1 MRMVVVGLVVFA
13 LLAAG
18 GVVYFVRQFLDIQT
32 QKIEAEA
39 ESEVEQKESEPTIL
53 VLVSGSNLPAG
64 TTLTSGSLKW
74 QPWPEDGLGDEF
86 TSSPEEN
93 EELLKP
99 FIGSI
104 IRRGIPAG
112 IPITKVMVFKREA
125 PGFLAGALEP
135 GMRAVAVPVNEA
147 SGAAGFILPGDR
159 VDVILTHDVR
169 RDAPRSDG
177 GSPVIGG
184 HVVRFTSEVVVRDV
198 RVVAID
204 QQVDDFEDKAAVV
217 KTVSLEVTPKQA
229 ETLAVAASMG
239 KLGLALRGIVAGE
252 TPEET
257 DTFTTDLQASPTLST
272 TFGGGGDAA
281 AKAAQERS
289 SRPAARPTIKV
300 YRGGDATVQEMTG
313 Q

>member
-39 ESEVEQKESEPTIL
+39 ESQVEQKEPEQTML
-53 VLVSGSNLPAG
+53 VLVSSSNLPAG

-74 QPWPEDGLGDEF
+74 QPWPEDGVGDEF

-93 EELLKP
+93 EELLEP
-99 FIGSI
+99 FVGSI

-112 IPITKVMVFKREA
+112 VPITKVMVFKREA

-184 HVVRFTSEVVVRDV
+184 HVVRFASEVVVRDV

-257 DTFTTDLQASPTLST
+257 NTFTTDLHVSPTLSA
-272 TFGGGGDAA
+272 TFGGGDADA
-281 AKAAQERS
+281 AKAAEEKPPR
-289 SRPAARPTIKV
+289 ARPTIKV
-300 YRGGDATVQEMTG
+300 YRGGDATAQEMTG

>member
-1 MRMVVVGLVVFA
+1 M
-13 LLAAG
+13 
-18 GVVYFVRQFLDIQT
+18 
-32 QKIEAEA
+32 
-39 ESEVEQKESEPTIL
+39 L

-74 QPWPEDGLGDEF
+74 QPWPEDGVDDEF
-86 TSSPEEN
+86 TSSPEED

-99 FIGSI
+99 FVGSI
-104 IRRGIPAG
+104 VRRGVPAG

-159 VDVILTHDVR
+159 VDVILTHDAR
-169 RDAPRSDG
+169 RDAPRSEG
-177 GSPVIGG
+177 SSPVIGG
-184 HVVRFTSEVVVRDV
+184 QFVRFTSETVLRDV
-198 RVVAID
+198 RVVAIA

-217 KTVSLEVTPKQA
+217 KTVTLEVTSKQA

-239 KLGLALRGIVAGE
+239 KLSLALRGIVAGE

-257 DTFTTDLQASPTLST
+257 DTFTTDLQASPTLSA
-272 TFGGGGDAA
+272 TFGGGGDEAS
-281 AKAAQERS
+281 KAAQEPPPR
-289 SRPAARPTIKV
+289 ARPTIKV
-300 YRGGDATVQEMTG
+300 YRGGDATIQEMTG